1 MASSPLVRA
10 TIPRLLT
17 ATARQRGPAL
27 SPQTV
32 RALVTQGGPQIIALP
47 KGVTS
52 SIVSSPVSALVTY
65 QPVYVSIVLLS
76 FKRNK
81 FMIVGTFWGMII
93 MTINDLTKLYLS
105 VVRQTG

>member
-1 MASSPLVRA
+1 MASSTLVRA

-27 SPQTV
+27 SPQAV

-52 SIVSSPVSALVTY
+52 SIVSSPVS
-65 QPVYVSIVLLS
+65 VSIYISVFS
-76 FKRNK
+76 F
-81 FMIVGTFWGMII
+81 
-93 MTINDLTKLYLS
+93 INSFYCM
-105 VVRQTG
+105 